1 MMLPTI
7 HNNGTSRAE
16 LLAGYVEAIEAL
28 DEAIAALRRAAPN
41 GRDYYPQSPQAYP
54 QARDEHLAHITALDA
69 IRQDLNILADHAA
82 WGNNP

>member
-7 HNNGTSRAE
+7 HMNGTSRAE

-54 QARDEHLAHITALDA
+54 QARDEHLARIAALDA
-69 IRQDLNILADHAA
+69 IRQDLNTLADHAA